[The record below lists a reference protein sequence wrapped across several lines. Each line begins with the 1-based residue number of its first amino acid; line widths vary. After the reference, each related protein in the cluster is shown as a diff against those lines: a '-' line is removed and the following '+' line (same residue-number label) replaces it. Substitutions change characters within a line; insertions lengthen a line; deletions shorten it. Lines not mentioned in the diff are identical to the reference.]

1 MRVAARCL
9 SASPLVVLPC
19 SPPSLC
25 LRQVL
30 SFVTKSAG
38 LLDLYFTVR
47 MGLEL
52 YAISAGQ
59 EAATR
64 PRSGRVARRLLPVRR
79 AARWRGV
86 RAKRAEHTFL

>member
-1 MRVAARCL
+1 M
-9 SASPLVVLPC
+9 
-19 SPPSLC
+19 
-25 LRQVL
+25 
-30 SFVTKSAG
+30 TKSAG

-64 PRSGRVARRLLPVRR
+64 PRSGRVARRLLLPDGRR
-79 AARWRGV
+79 GGGACARSAQSTRYCDFWVDARVNLATGPWSRLDLPASV
-86 RAKRAEHTFL
+86 